1 MAAMIDLIETI
12 CKAAFVP
19 ERWNSVLQKASGLSN
34 SASAQ
39 VFDAGGGTA
48 GSRSCRRPHFG
59 GNGRAGAASRS
70 KSARTYLERAF
81 QKTGARQ
88 QSQLLAML
96 KTLQPL
102 ALPPAR

>member
-1 MAAMIDLIETI
+1 M
-12 CKAAFVP
+12 
-19 ERWNSVLQKASGLSN
+19 LQKASGLSN

-59 GNGRAGAASRS
+59 GNGRAGAASPS
-70 KSARTYLERAF
+70 KSARTYLERVF
-81 QKTGARQ
+81 QKTGTHQ

-102 ALPPAR
+102 ATAGAMTGSCLGNGRRQRIVEFDAGLP